1 VEAGAAAVIVVNTED
16 SLLSPGDNQGGR
28 RDRVRRERGKERES
42 RRCRPSSRRVAAREG
57 QERRGKEREGEQ
69 DASSSTPRAA

>member
-28 RDRVRRERGKERES
+28 RERVRREGVKRGRAGGVVPPLAGSSQGGRREK
-42 RRCRPSSRRVAAREG
+42 G
-57 QERRGKEREGEQ
+57 
-69 DASSSTPRAA
+69 